1 MLAHNSTLEQS
12 QYRLVLVK
20 SRSQAI
26 WVERADGAL
35 RLPRVTIPRWTR
47 PAEQIQRV
55 IEAGWH
61 LRSIVLDFLPGKMDS
76 VHCAVVEIMSSETH
90 DSLAAA
96 SIDKIAAE
104 EMTSEEREA
113 IKAIL
118 AGNGSTRGPF
128 SRIGWI
134 QEAMEWMRAEV
145 GHEIPFTAEIHQ
157 YNAGAAFALVRFAA
171 ETGPAYWLKA
181 TGEPNVQEFHITRK
195 LAELCPEF
203 LPHRIAAREDW
214 NAWVM
219 EDGGLSL
226 RENLT
231 LSALEEA
238 VVTLALLQQQSIS
251 RLSELRDCGCRDQGL
266 NSILDHLDEIMAYLE
281 EVMAQQISTKAPR
294 LGQEQLHRLA
304 RILRDAF
311 EHMWSL
317 EIPDALVHGDLNLG
331 NILFDGERCVFI
343 DWAEGYVGNPFLTF
357 ESLVAHLRTSDKQ
370 AAVWVPHLRDLY
382 KIQWLG
388 TLSSSRL
395 ERAFT
400 LAPVLAIAATLFG
413 RGDWL
418 ASSRRNDPAIA
429 AYARSLAR
437 KIHGIAR
444 EQDLWEQ
451 LCR

>member
-1 MLAHNSTLEQS
+1 MLAHNTTLEQS
-12 QYRLVLVK
+12 EYRLVLVK

-145 GHEIPFTAEIHQ
+145 GHGIAFTGDIRQ
-157 YNAGAAFALVRFAA
+157 FNAGGSFELARFRTQA
-171 ETGPAYWLKA
+171 GPAYWLKA
-181 TGEPNVQEFHITRK
+181 AGEPNAHEFHVTRK
-195 LAELCPEF
+195 LVELCSEY
-203 LPHRIAAREDW
+203 LPRQICAREDW

-231 LSALEEA
+231 LSVLEKA
-238 VVTLALLQQQSIS
+238 VVALALLQQQSIS

-281 EVMAQQISTKAPR
+281 EVMTQQTSTKAPR
-294 LGQEQLHRLA
+294 LDQEQLHRFA
-304 RILRDAF
+304 RFLRDAF
-311 EHMWSL
+311 EHMRSL

-343 DWAEGYVGNPFLTF
+343 DWAEAYVGNPFLTF
-357 ESLVAHLRTSDKQ
+357 ESLVAHLRSSDKQ
-370 AAVWVPHLRDLY
+370 VAVWVPHLRYLY
-382 KIQWLG
+382 KSQWFG

-395 ERAFT
+395 E
-400 LAPVLAIAATLFG
+400 
-413 RGDWL
+413 
-418 ASSRRNDPAIA
+418 
-429 AYARSLAR
+429 
-437 KIHGIAR
+437 
-444 EQDLWEQ
+444 
-451 LCR
+451 